1 MNIDQLLNQEKSNS
15 KPTELLTFKQMFRG
29 EEIERGIR
37 PPTKKKKAAG
47 EGGAW
52 APTSPSPGA
61 RSVFAEII
69 MCCGRIYRV
78 SSDSSL
84 KTYPSRD
91 LLVL

>member
-1 MNIDQLLNQEKSNS
+1 MNTGQLLNQEKFNS
-15 KPTELLTFKQMFRG
+15 KPTKLLTFKQMFRG

-37 PPTKKKKAAG
+37 PPKKKKAAG

-69 MCCGRIYRV
+69 MCCGRIYRA

>member
-1 MNIDQLLNQEKSNS
+1 MNTDQLLNQEKFKS
-15 KPTELLTFKQMFRG
+15 KPTKLLTFKQMFRG
-29 EEIERGIR
+29 EEIEKGNQ
-37 PPTKKKKAAG
+37 TTNEEKKAAG

-69 MCCGRIYRV
+69 MCCGRIYGV

>member
-1 MNIDQLLNQEKSNS
+1 MNNDQLLNQEKLDS
-15 KPTELLTFKQMFRG
+15 KPTKLLTFQQMFRG
-29 EEIERGIR
+29 EETERRIR

-69 MCCGRIYRV
+69 MCCGRIYRA

-84 KTYPSRD
+84 KT
-91 LLVL
+91 